1 MDSKPKKYLFDNNDF
16 DEEVMRARQR
26 AQEEAKRRPTFSQ
39 EEMEASRQTGFT
51 QGRTEGVRETMAGL
65 ESQLAELT
73 QHIYRAMAEFSAQE
87 DARTTLFVEQASTLA
102 ATILQKSL
110 PALQE
115 VMNLPQLQAF
125 LTDILTQHIKKSRL
139 VIYVPT
145 RYADALN
152 EKVAEITAKSEHGQ
166 TWQVKPSDTLSNYEC
181 HIEWD
186 GGGARYDGQTVAD
199 TALAALMAQIAPI
212 DETQQNPHNELD
224 TNQVENPADDIG
236 TDEVT
241 P

>member
-16 DEEVMRARQR
+16 DEEVIRARAR
-26 AQEEAKRRPTFSQ
+26 AQAEAKRRPTFSQ

-51 QGRTEGVRETMAGL
+51 QGRQEGVRETMSGL
-65 ESQLAELT
+65 EAQLAELA
-73 QHIYRAMAEFSAQE
+73 QHIHTSLGLFTAQE
-87 DARTTLFVEQASTLA
+87 EARTALFVEQASTLA
-102 ATILQKSL
+102 ATILQKSM
-110 PALQE
+110 PALLE
-115 VMNLPQLQAF
+115 KMSLPQMTDF
-125 LTDILTQHIKKSRL
+125 LSDILSQHVKKNNL
-139 VIYVPT
+139 LIYVPT

-152 EKVAEITAKSEHGQ
+152 EKIQELASKSEHGH

-186 GGGARYDGQTVAD
+186 GGGARYDGQTIANVA
-199 TALAALMAQIAPI
+199 LNALMAQIAPI
-212 DETQQNPHNELD
+212 DESVQNPHNETD
-224 TNQVENPADDIG
+224 THQDISHDTA